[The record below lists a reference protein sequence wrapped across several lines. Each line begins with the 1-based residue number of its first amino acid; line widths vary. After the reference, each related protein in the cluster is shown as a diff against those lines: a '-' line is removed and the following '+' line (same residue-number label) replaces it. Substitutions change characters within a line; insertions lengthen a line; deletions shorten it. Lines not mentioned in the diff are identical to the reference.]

1 MNVQRWDCDLDGT
14 LSEAGLRRKLE
25 KLGYTVTRYVYPPGT
40 RFPDHSHEVE
50 KIDAVLSGRFCITIG
65 ADSAILGPGDTV
77 VVPRGTVHSAEVVGE
92 QAVVSLDAMKQEPP
106 V

>member
-40 RFPDHSHEVE
+40 RFPDHAHEVE
-50 KIDAVLSGRFCITIG
+50 KIDAVLSGRFRITMG
-65 ADSAILGPGDTV
+65 ADSVILGPGDTV
-77 VVPRGTVHSAEVVGE
+77 AVPRGIVHSAEVVGE
-92 QAVVSLDAMKQEPP
+92 QAVVNLDAMKG
-106 V
+106 